1 MMHLLNRTLYLN
13 EKKGL
18 VVTRDGPSIWV
29 KEDGKAGWR
38 IPARLIGHVIII
50 GNVRLDAG
58 TITLFTDNNIPV
70 TFLNKKGNEVALTVP
85 YNHNLNS
92 HYEEQKSILVH
103 EERVEKY
110 RQWLISE
117 RRKIQ
122 LKVITKLS
130 RKVGDVF
137 KSNGF
142 REVDY
147 SDFIKRYVSVSKNRW
162 YHVNSIISS
171 YLMEMVL
178 RSIISADLDPHIGI
192 YNRWHN
198 FGMALDIFYAMEPE
212 ADIQTIQFFKTKKA
226 NDYLIQSSTGL
237 RLTEEGLRDVVQRFE
252 NKKKFTQRLIDNVL
266 DGLFEIM
273 RYIRTLPETKINIR

>member
-1 MMHLLNRTLYLN
+1 MHLLNRTLYLN

-38 IPARLIGHVIII
+38 IPARLIGHVIIM

-70 TFLNKKGNEVALTVP
+70 TFLNKKGNEIALTIP

-122 LKVITKLS
+122 LKVVTKLS
-130 RKVGDVF
+130 KKVGAIF
-137 KSNGF
+137 RTNGF
-142 REVDY
+142 REMDY
-147 SDFIKRYVSVSKNRW
+147 SDFIKRYVSVSEKRW
-162 YHVNSIISS
+162 SCVNSIISN
-171 YLMEMVL
+171 YLNEMIL
-178 RSIISADLDPHIGI
+178 RSILLANLDPHIGI
-192 YNRWHN
+192 YNRRYN

-212 ADIQTIQFFKTKKA
+212 ADMQTVQFFKIDKA
-226 NDYLIQSSTGL
+226 NDYLIHSSTGL
-237 RLTEEGLRDVVQRFE
+237 RLTEEGLRNVVQRFE
-252 NKKKFTQRLIDNVL
+252 NKKKLTQRLIDNVL

-273 RYIRTLPETKINIR
+273 RYIRSLPETKIKIT